1 MAVRMSMLIPMHSAP
16 TIVPPAPPPRHRKV
30 RFTPSMVAAVVAL
43 QDAADRLEIAQRHE
57 VPPPP
62 PVSQ

>member
-1 MAVRMSMLIPMHSAP
+1 MLIPMHNAP
-16 TIVPPAPPPRHRKV
+16 PMLPPAPPPRHRKV

-43 QDAADRLEIAQRHE
+43 QDAADRLDVAQRDE
-57 VPPPP
+57 VPPPA

>member
-1 MAVRMSMLIPMHSAP
+1 MTNAPPML
-16 TIVPPAPPPRHRKV
+16 PPAPPPRHRKV

-57 VPPPP
+57 VPPPA